1 MRPFLLTSIILAI
14 LVTPVSSKDL
24 FQIYDLTFS
33 EKLILYHVEDLNHDN
48 LKDILVLLSTES
60 QPSAEKCFSVFFQT
74 EQGFSGV
81 PDQTFKL
88 DEQIIVFDLGDVVGD
103 FSKEFVFFTQQG
115 LFYYPIRDNR
125 FILKARKLFDT
136 DSMFMLGNNHLS
148 SNWNFVADLN
158 GDHIDE
164 ILIPKITGCNIYF
177 RNLATEEW
185 LLQEIPL
192 AAESK
197 ASGFYEP
204 RFSVGNK
211 ASADYSTPYIF
222 FEDFNS
228 DGRRDLM
235 AAYTGSLAIFLQ
247 DERGFFSKKKQSV
260 ALKPAEIWHGAKIR
274 RTRISDKSIRIYL
287 MKIKDLNQDGIID
300 AVYIRVSTKESV
312 VNPKTQVEVHYGKRR
327 AANGQSDDV
336 YFSREPDQ
344 VIEPGG
350 TQLVLDIVDLNHD
363 QKIDLIIPVVKVGL
377 MNIISM
383 LLTRRV
389 EIHAETYLMNSDGLY
404 EEKPNIKIKL
414 VVKFT
419 YRGGATAPVY
429 EVADFNGDGHL
440 DIMSSLEEKKL
451 VFFWGNKKNV
461 LNKTIGSRFNV
472 FLPQN
477 GDLVKAIELN
487 GDNKSDVII
496 NYGEDNAVNTNLKK
510 TLRVLLAN

>member
-14 LVTPVSSKDL
+14 LVIPVSSKDL

-60 QPSAEKCFSVFFQT
+60 QPSAEKRFSVFFQT

-103 FSKEFVFFTQQG
+103 FSKEFVFFTPQG

-164 ILIPKITGCNIYF
+164 ILIPKITECNIYF

-235 AAYTGSLAIFLQ
+235 AAYTGDRKTSCR
-247 DERGFFSKKKQSV
+247 ERV
-260 ALKPAEIWHGAKIR
+260 
-274 RTRISDKSIRIYL
+274 
-287 MKIKDLNQDGIID
+287 
-300 AVYIRVSTKESV
+300 
-312 VNPKTQVEVHYGKRR
+312 
-327 AANGQSDDV
+327 
-336 YFSREPDQ
+336 
-344 VIEPGG
+344 
-350 TQLVLDIVDLNHD
+350 
-363 QKIDLIIPVVKVGL
+363 
-377 MNIISM
+377 
-383 LLTRRV
+383 
-389 EIHAETYLMNSDGLY
+389 
-404 EEKPNIKIKL
+404 
-414 VVKFT
+414 
-419 YRGGATAPVY
+419 
-429 EVADFNGDGHL
+429 
-440 DIMSSLEEKKL
+440 
-451 VFFWGNKKNV
+451 
-461 LNKTIGSRFNV
+461 
-472 FLPQN
+472 
-477 GDLVKAIELN
+477 
-487 GDNKSDVII
+487 
-496 NYGEDNAVNTNLKK
+496 
-510 TLRVLLAN
+510 